1 MWYNQFVVETIY
13 GDTTMRVTK
22 NVTKKGTSF
31 YIIRSI
37 SGGST
42 EIVEKLGTEKE
53 IKDKYHCEDAYEW
66 AKKRASELTIQEKES
81 QTKVMIPLRPFVP
94 IPPGERMSF
103 NIGYLFLQQLYYDL
117 RIPSICRE
125 ISKHHAFEYDLN
137 EIFSRLVYGRI
148 LFPSSKLS
156 TLKQSADLFEPSSF
170 EYHQLA
176 RALSVLAE
184 GSDLIQEKLYRFSAA
199 ITPRETGVLYYD
211 CTNFYFEIEQEKGIR
226 KYGHSKEHRPNP
238 IVQMGLFMDYS
249 GLPLAMCITDGNAN
263 EQTTLLPLEQKI
275 LRDFGTSRFV
285 VCTDAGLSSEESRK
299 FNNFGER
306 SFVTTQSIKKMKKE
320 RKEWCLDPEGW
331 HVPGSSETFSIDG
344 ICANDVLR
352 AKHYETIFY
361 KEAYI
366 EGYDEQ
372 RDIEFNQ
379 TLIVTFSLK
388 YRDYLKS
395 IRDGQIERARSLIRQ
410 GISKIDR
417 RGQQDPRRFI
427 TRTSK
432 TSEGKT
438 ASKTS
443 FAINEEI
450 ISEESAYDG
459 FYAVCTNLDDDIS
472 DILHVVKS
480 RWEIEES
487 FRIMK
492 SEFSARPV
500 YLQRD
505 DRIKAHFITCFTAL
519 LIYRL
524 LEKKLGGGFTCS
536 QIITTLRSMRVTKAG
551 DKGYLPSYMRT
562 ELTDAL
568 HDTAGFRTDYEILR
582 KKYMQGVVRRSK
594 NL

>member
-1 MWYNQFVVETIY
+1 
-13 GDTTMRVTK
+13 MRVTR
-22 NVTKKGTSF
+22 NITKKGTSF
-31 YIIRSI
+31 YIIRSV

-53 IKDKYHCEDAYEW
+53 IKEKYHCDDAYEW
-66 AKKRASELTIQEKES
+66 ARKRAAELTIQEKES
-81 QTKVMIPLRPFVP
+81 QTKVMLPLRPFVS
-94 IPPGERMSF
+94 IPSGEQMSF

-117 RIPSICRE
+117 KIPSICRE
-125 ISKHHAFEYDLN
+125 ISKHHAFEYDLDG
-137 EIFSRLVYGRI
+137 IFSRLVYGRI

-184 GSDLIQEKLYRFSAA
+184 ESDLIQEKLYRFSSG
-199 ITPRETGVLYYD
+199 IVPRKTGVLYYD
-211 CTNFYFEIEQEKGIR
+211 CTNFYFEIEEEKGIR

-238 IVQMGLFMDYS
+238 LVQMGLFMDYS
-249 GLPLAMCITDGNAN
+249 GLPLAMCISDGSAN
-263 EQTTLLPLEQKI
+263 EQTTLLPLEKKI

-285 VCTDAGLSSEESRK
+285 ICTDAGLSSEESRK

-306 SFVTTQSIKKMKKE
+306 SFVTTQSIKKLKNE

-331 HVPGSSETFSIDG
+331 HISGNAELFNLNE
-344 ICANDVLR
+344 ICSDESLR
-352 AKHYETIFY
+352 ARHYETIFY
-361 KEAYI
+361 KEAFI

-388 YRDYLKS
+388 YKDYLKS
-395 IRDGQIERARSLIRQ
+395 IRDGQIERAKSLIRQ
-410 GISKIDR
+410 GEARIDR
-417 RGQQDPRRFI
+417 KSQQDPRRFI
-427 TRTSK
+427 SRTSK
-432 TSEGKT
+432 TKKGET

-443 FAINEEI
+443 FEINEAVV
-450 ISEESAYDG
+450 SEESAYDG

-472 DILHVVKS
+472 EILHVVRS

-492 SEFSARPV
+492 SEFAARPV

-524 LEKKLGGGFTCS
+524 LERKLGGSFTCS
-536 QIITTLRSMRVTKAG
+536 QIVSTLRSMRITKAG
-551 DKGYLPSYMRT
+551 DKGYLPSYTRT
-562 ELTDAL
+562 DLTDIL

>member
-1 MWYNQFVVETIY
+1 MEIPA
-13 GDTTMRVTK
+13 MRVTK

-42 EIVEKLGTEKE
+42 EIVEKLGTETE
-53 IKDKYHCEDAYEW
+53 IKDKYHCDDAYEW

-81 QTKVMIPLRPFVP
+81 QTKVMVPLRPFVS
-94 IPPGERMSF
+94 ISPGEQMSF

-117 RIPSICRE
+117 RIPSICKE
-125 ISKHHAFEYDLN
+125 ISRRHAFEYDLN

-156 TLKQSADLFEPSSF
+156 TLKQSADLLEPSSF
-170 EYHQLA
+170 EYHQLV

-184 GSDLIQEKLYRFSAA
+184 ESDLIQEKLYRFSSE
-199 ITPRETGVLYYD
+199 IVTRKTGVLYYD
-211 CTNFYFEIEQEKGIR
+211 CTNFYFEIEEEKGIR
-226 KYGHSKEHRPNP
+226 KYGHSKENRPNP
-238 IVQMGLFMDYS
+238 LVQMGLFMDYS
-249 GLPLAMCITDGNAN
+249 GLPLAMCITDGSAN
-263 EQTTLLPLEQKI
+263 EQTTLVPLEQKI
-275 LRDFGTSRFV
+275 LRDFGASRFV
-285 VCTDAGLSSEESRK
+285 ICTDAGLSSEESRK

-306 SFVTTQSIKKMKKE
+306 SFVTTQSIKKLKKE

-331 HVPGSSETFSIDG
+331 HVPDSTDIYNINEVCEDEK
-344 ICANDVLR
+344 LR
-352 AKHYETIFY
+352 TKHYETIFY
-361 KEAYI
+361 KEAFI
-366 EGYDEQ
+366 EGYDDQ

-388 YRDYLKS
+388 YKDYLKS
-395 IRDGQIERARSLIRQ
+395 IRDGQIERAKSLIKQ
-410 GISKIDR
+410 GAARIDR
-417 RGQQDPRRFI
+417 KNQQDPRRFI
-427 TRTSK
+427 SRTTK
-432 TSEGKT
+432 TKAGET

-443 FAINEEI
+443 FEI
-450 ISEESAYDG
+450 SEDLISEESRYDG
-459 FYAVCTNLDDDIS
+459 FYAVCTNLDDDIDS
-472 DILHVVKS
+472 ILHVVRN

-492 SEFSARPV
+492 SEFAARPV

-524 LEKKLGGGFTCS
+524 LEKKLGGKFTCS
-536 QIITTLRSMRVTKAG
+536 EIIRTLRGMRITKVG
-551 DKGYLPSYMRT
+551 DKGYLPSYTRT
-562 ELTDAL
+562 ELTDVL

-582 KKYMQGVVRRSK
+582 KKYMQGVIRRSK

>member
-1 MWYNQFVVETIY
+1 MRLNIVRKKN
-13 GDTTMRVTK
+13 DT
-22 NVTKKGTSF
+22 F
-31 YIIRSI
+31 YYVIESLPN
-37 SGGST
+37 GST
-42 EIVEKLGTEKE
+42 RTYEKIGSHSYLLSLTDDPLSYAKKRVQEINESMKNEVMTFNEKVDFRDELPSSEATVSSSTVRNVGWLYLNEIYEKLG
-53 IKDKYHCEDAYEW
+53 ID
-66 AKKRASELTIQEKES
+66 Q
-81 QTKVMIPLRPFVP
+81 
-94 IPPGERMSF
+94 
-103 NIGYLFLQQLYYDL
+103 FLGCVDTQRKYDL
-117 RIPSICRE
+117 DAIDRHLVMNQI
-125 ISKHHAFEYDLN
+125 LN
-137 EIFSRLVYGRI
+137 PG
-148 LFPSSKLS
+148 SKLS
-156 TLKQSADLFEPSSF
+156 AFGNLDRYQSIKRYDL
-170 EYHQLA
+170 HQSYRFLSDLDSCGEKLQA
-176 RALSVLAE
+176 HLFRKTKDIVELDTSVLMY
-184 GSDLIQEKLYRFSAA
+184 DL
-199 ITPRETGVLYYD
+199 
-211 CTNFYFEIEQEKGIR
+211 TNFYFETEEADIDFLDGDNILQYGFR

-249 GLPLAMCITDGNAN
+249 GLPLTMCITDGNAN

-568 HDTAGFRTDYEILR
+568 HATAGFRTDYEILR

>member
-1 MWYNQFVVETIY
+1 MWYNLYVHKTIY
-13 GDTTMRVTK
+13 GDPAMRVTK

-31 YIIRSI
+31 YIIRSV

-42 EIVEKLGTEKE
+42 EIVEKLGTEDE
-53 IKDKYHCEDAYEW
+53 IKEKYHCEDAYEW

-81 QTKVMIPLRPFVP
+81 QTKVMVPLRPFVS
-94 IPPGERMSF
+94 IPSDEQMSF
-103 NIGYLFLQQLYYDL
+103 NIGYLFLQQIYYDL
-117 RIPSICRE
+117 KVPSICRE
-125 ISKHHAFEYDLN
+125 ISKRHAFEYDLN
-137 EIFSRLVYGRI
+137 EIFSRLIYGRI

-156 TLKQSADLFEPSSF
+156 TLKQSADLYEPSSF

-176 RALSVLAE
+176 RALSVLAQE
-184 GSDLIQEKLYRFSAA
+184 SDLIQEKLYRFSSE
-199 ITPRETGVLYYD
+199 IFPRQTGVLYYD
-211 CTNFYFEIEQEKGIR
+211 CTNFYFEIEEEKGIR
-226 KYGHSKEHRPNP
+226 KYGHSKENRPNP

-249 GLPLAMCITDGNAN
+249 GLPLAICITDGNAN
-263 EQTTLLPLEQKI
+263 EQTTLIPLEEKI
-275 LRDFGTSRFV
+275 LRDFGASRFV
-285 VCTDAGLSSEESRK
+285 VCTDAGLSSQESRK

-306 SFVTTQSIKKMKKE
+306 SFVTTQSIKKLKKE
-320 RKEWCLDPEGW
+320 QREWCLNPEGW
-331 HVPGSSETFSIDG
+331 HIPGSTELFNISD
-344 ICANDVLR
+344 ICADEDLCT
-352 AKHYETIFY
+352 KFYETIFY
-361 KEAYI
+361 KEVFL

-388 YRDYLKS
+388 YKNYLKN
-395 IRDGQIERARSLIRQ
+395 IRSTQLERARSLIRQ
-410 GISKIDR
+410 GAARIDQKN
-417 RGQQDPRRFI
+417 QQDPRRFI
-427 TRTSK
+427 SRTSK
-432 TSEGKT
+432 TSTGET
-438 ASKTS
+438 ASKTT
-443 FAINEEI
+443 FTINEEV

-459 FYAVCTNLDDDIS
+459 FYAVCTNLDDDIA
-472 DILHVVKS
+472 DILHVIKS

-492 SEFSARPV
+492 SEFAARPV

-519 LIYRL
+519 LVYRL
-524 LEKKLGGGFTCS
+524 LEKKLGGNYTCS
-536 QIITTLRSMRVTKAG
+536 QIVSVLRGMRITKAG
-551 DKGYLPSYMRT
+551 DTGYLPSYTRT

>member
-1 MWYNQFVVETIY
+1 MWYNQYVAITKY
-13 GDTTMRVTK
+13 GDAAMRVTK
-22 NVTKKGTSF
+22 NVTKKGPSF
-31 YIIRSI
+31 YIIRSV

-66 AKKRASELTIQEKES
+66 AKNRASELTIQEKES
-81 QTKVMIPLRPFVP
+81 QTKVMVPLRPFVP
-94 IPPGERMSF
+94 ITSGEQMSF

-117 RIPSICRE
+117 KIPSVCRE
-125 ISKHHAFEYDLN
+125 ISKRHAFEYDLN

-156 TLKQSADLFEPSSF
+156 TFKQSADLFEPPSF

-184 GSDLIQEKLYRFSAA
+184 ESDLIQEKLYRFSSE
-199 ITPRETGVLYYD
+199 IIPRKTGVLYYD
-211 CTNFYFEIEQEKGIR
+211 CTNFYFEIEEEKGIR
-226 KYGHSKEHRPNP
+226 KFGHSKEKRPSP

-263 EQTTLLPLEQKI
+263 EQSTLLPLERKI
-275 LRDFGTSRFV
+275 LRDFGASRFV

-306 SFVTTQSIKKMKKE
+306 SFVTTQSIRKLKKG
-320 RKEWCLDPEGW
+320 RKEWWLDPDGW
-331 HVPGSSETFSIDG
+331 HISGSTDVFNINE
-344 ICANDVLR
+344 ICADEKLR
-352 AKHYETIFY
+352 TKHYETIFY
-361 KEAYI
+361 KEAFI
-366 EGYDEQ
+366 EGYDDQ

-379 TLIVTFSLK
+379 TLLVTFSLK
-388 YRDYLKS
+388 YKDYLKR
-395 IRDGQIERARSLIRQ
+395 IRDGHIERARSLIQQ
-410 GISKIDR
+410 GAARIDR
-417 RGQQDPRRFI
+417 KNQQDPRRFI

-432 TSEGKT
+432 TPAGET

-443 FAINEEI
+443 FELSVDL
-450 ISEESAYDG
+450 ISEESRYDG
-459 FYAVCTNLDDDIS
+459 FYAVCTNLDDDII
-472 DILHVVKS
+472 DILHVIKS

-492 SEFSARPV
+492 SEFAARPV

-505 DRIKAHFITCFTAL
+505 DRIRAHFVTCFTSL

-524 LEKKLGGGFTCS
+524 LEKKLGGTFTCS
-536 QIITTLRSMRVTKAG
+536 QIISTLRGMRITKAG
-551 DKGYLPSYMRT
+551 DKGYLPSYTRT

-568 HDTAGFRTDYEILR
+568 HDAAGFRTDYEILR